1 MFYIALCFY
10 NLSNTTAIS
19 PQTNAAHCPR
29 LNFSLNSTRPHT
41 SAASTLP
48 AEMTG
53 YITDAYSL
61 PDRKSVQ
68 KLAAA
73 FEIPA
78 KPAKPIPLCFRPPS
92 FSLFAK
98 YAVPNRIVQNPLA
111 YRTNSPR
118 YKPG

>member
-61 PDRKSVQ
+61 PDKKSVQ

-73 FEIPA
+73 F
-78 KPAKPIPLCFRPPS
+78 
-92 FSLFAK
+92 
-98 YAVPNRIVQNPLA
+98 
-111 YRTNSPR
+111 
-118 YKPG
+118 